1 MYEAVRDD
9 RQRYGFHRDVNRF
22 KNRTD
27 ESAPC
32 HGPSQAPGAPLWF
45 YGFVVH
51 LTCTVQCT
59 VCTEAVQESSGVRFR
74 WSAALASDR
83 RFMKI

>member
-32 HGPSQAPGAPLWF
+32 HGPSQAPGAALWF

-51 LTCTVQCT
+51 LTCTVYSAVYSVYRSCT
-59 VCTEAVQESSGVRFR
+59 GELRCPLQVERR
-74 WSAALASDR
+74 AAQR
-83 RFMKI
+83 